1 MPLGNLTSTQQGSGD
16 RENGLPVDAGPEA
29 QQARHQGRNHGIQS
43 NTVLGN
49 KVHEIS
55 FRGVTSSQ

>member
-1 MPLGNLTSTQQGSGD
+1 VPLSELTRAQQGSGD
-16 RENGLPVDAGPEA
+16 RENGLPVDARPEA
-29 QQARHQGRNHGIQS
+29 EQEGDQGRDDGIQS